1 MDEDDYDVIYELNS
15 GSVNTLTCPGGASKA
30 GVEEAGYKD
39 WMFMN
44 YTFKRFE
51 GLSLRGARPKA
62 TSVLGLGRSTSEQ
75 APAREWL

>member
-1 MDEDDYDVIYELNS
+1 MMMIMIACMISTESLLILVYF
-15 GSVNTLTCPGGASKA
+15 PGRPSKT

-62 TSVLGLGRSTSEQ
+62 SSVLGLGRSTSEQ